1 MMGLKASWYFTG
13 VRKVI
18 ATTGNGKSFFPSKL
32 KHQVP
37 PQNWVIGF
45 KITSPAFC
53 TIISDQ
59 EIGAFKVSISKS

>member
-1 MMGLKASWYFTG
+1 M
-13 VRKVI
+13 I